1 MLTMKVQ
8 KGTAEIRKRLLK
20 GIRRL
25 VVKVGSAVLTENGI
39 LSRPTINRLADEV
52 AFLTRKGYQV
62 ALVSSGAIASGVG
75 KVGLS
80 RKPQTI
86 PQKQAVAA
94 IGQGSLMQAYE
105 EAFEHHQLLVAQILL
120 TREDLTHRQRYLNAR
135 HTLLTLLEWKIIP
148 IINENDT
155 VAVEEIKF
163 GDNDN
168 LSALITHLIDGELLI
183 ALTDT
188 EGLYDRDP
196 RQDPQARLIPIVE
209 RIDKQV
215 EGFTSQAAGQWGRG
229 GMRSKIMAARKAT
242 LGGVPVVVANG
253 RREGILRDIMNGKVL
268 GTLFTPQARQLSRRK
283 HWIAY
288 TLKPKGE
295 LVIDEGAE
303 KALVEGGKSLLPSG
317 VLEVRG
323 RFGIGSC
330 IRFLNRQ
337 GRVLGKGLVNYSSRD
352 IDAIRGLKTF
362 EVEGRLG
369 TKHSDE
375 IIHRDNLVIL

>member
-1 MLTMKVQ
+1 
-8 KGTAEIRKRLLK
+8 
-20 GIRRL
+20 
-25 VVKVGSAVLTENGI
+25 
-39 LSRPTINRLADEV
+39 
-52 AFLTRKGYQV
+52 
-62 ALVSSGAIASGVG
+62 
-75 KVGLS
+75 
-80 RKPQTI
+80 
-86 PQKQAVAA
+86 
-94 IGQGSLMQAYE
+94 
-105 EAFEHHQLLVAQILL
+105 
-120 TREDLTHRQRYLNAR
+120 
-135 HTLLTLLEWKIIP
+135 
-148 IINENDT
+148 
-155 VAVEEIKF
+155 
-163 GDNDN
+163 
-168 LSALITHLIDGELLI
+168 
-183 ALTDT
+183 
-188 EGLYDRDP
+188 
-196 RQDPQARLIPIVE
+196 
-209 RIDKQV
+209 
-215 EGFTSQAAGQWGRG
+215 
-229 GMRSKIMAARKAT
+229 MRSKIMAARKAT